1 MKEMKWLNKKKY
13 IIHATV
19 VGQFQ
24 NRSTVAEQEM
34 SQLGLAREKIYYP
47 RHAIYYP
54 RSSIKEMN

>member
-13 IIHATV
+13 VIHAIV

-34 SQLGLAREKIYYP
+34 SQLGLAETNVF
-47 RHAIYYP
+47 
-54 RSSIKEMN
+54 SSPPY